1 VEQSPRTCYRH
12 PDRRAGVICQRCDRP
27 ICPDCMHQ
35 ASVGFHCP
43 ECTKTGRQRV
53 VGPSQLGAGLLVTK
67 VLIGC
72 NLAVFLAGVGSG
84 LSTKGSFIE
93 HGGLIANASDRG
105 NLVGVANGEWWRIF
119 SSGFLHA
126 NLLHIGFNMWALWV
140 LGQLMEPVLGRARFA
155 MVYGVALVAGALGVL
170 LVDPNQL
177 TVGASGA
184 VFGLMGAA
192 AAAMRSRGINVFAT
206 GLGATIMLNLLITF
220 AIPGISIGG
229 HVGGLAGG
237 FVVGWIFVDTPP
249 AWQRNPQ
256 LQMAAAAG
264 LAAVLFGACLLVA

>member
-12 PDRRAGVICQRCDRP
+12 TDRRGGVLCQRCDRP

-43 ECTKTGRQRV
+43 ECTTSGRQRV
-53 VGPSQLGAGLLVTK
+53 IRPSQLGAGLVVTK
-67 VLIGC
+67 VLIAC
-72 NLAVFLAGVGSG
+72 NVAVFLAGVGSG
-84 LSTKGSFIE
+84 LSTKDSFIV
-93 HGGLIANASDRG
+93 HGGLIADVADK
-105 NLVGVANGEWWRIF
+105 GVANGEWWRIF

-155 MVYGVALVAGALGVL
+155 MVYGVALVAGGLGVL

-206 GLGATIMLNLLITF
+206 GLGATIMRNLLITF

-229 HVGGLAGG
+229 HVGGLVGG

-249 AWQRNPQ
+249 AWQRNPP
-256 LQMAAAAG
+256 LQMAAAA
-264 LAAVLFGACLLVA
+264 AFAVALFGACLLVA